1 MSTPT
6 QSAPRSR
13 PPVRGPERR
22 GIVTFAAIAL
32 LLAGSFNIL
41 VGIAALADD
50 QRFNGDALL
59 FGDLSAWGF
68 WWVFIGLLQA
78 WAGWQVM
85 KLKDVGMMMGIAFAG
100 LNAFTQLMFVDAYPI
115 WSLVIL
121 VVDFIIIYALSTS
134 ADDFE

>member
-6 QSAPRSR
+6 QRAPRSR

-59 FGDLSAWGF
+59 FGDLSVWGF
-68 WWVFIGLLQA
+68 WWIFIGLLQA

-85 KLKDVGMMMGIAFAG
+85 KMKDVGMMMGIAFAG